1 MAVEMGSYI
10 FYCQLMRLKVSL
22 KSHHGRCTFLFHILK
37 DSVCFKKLISA
48 TFIIWIY
55 ACFLVPCS
63 ALILCH
69 HLLSRSH
76 IDQMSAFG
84 LVKFFHQY
92 MCKVFHLSIQ
102 SFTTSLI
109 LLKKSFRILRISFLW
124 SPGLSSYVPAIIFIV
139 LQ

>member
-10 FYCQLMRLKVSL
+10 FYCQLMRLKDPL
-22 KSHHGRCTFLFHILK
+22 KSHHARCTFLLQ
-37 DSVCFKKLISA
+37 VCFKKLISA

-69 HLLSRSH
+69 HLLSRST

>member
-10 FYCQLMRLKVSL
+10 FYCQLMRLKDPL
-22 KSHHGRCTFLFHILK
+22 KSHHARCTFLLQ
-37 DSVCFKKLISA
+37 VCFKKLISA

-84 LVKFFHQY
+84 LVKFFSPIHVQGFSPVY
-92 MCKVFHLSIQ
+92 
-102 SFTTSLI
+102 TI
-109 LLKKSFRILRISFLW
+109 LYNIPNLVEKSFRILRISFLW
-124 SPGLSSYVPAIIFIV
+124 SPGLSCYVPAIIFIV